1 MVISFTLFYMVSE
14 PIPHGFDPT
23 MSQNSTD
30 ALVVLTFGFLP
41 PMTEKLTRGNHA
53 MWHAQVSAT
62 IKGAQLAG
70 FIKPGAAPP
79 AQFVEANPTDISE
92 GKKAHPVPNPEH
104 DIVEA
109 KDQQILS

>member
-1 MVISFTLFYMVSE
+1 
-14 PIPHGFDPT
+14 

-30 ALVVLTFGFLP
+30 ALAALTFGFLP
-41 PMTEKLTRGNHA
+41 PVTEKLKRGNHA

-79 AQFVEANPTDISE
+79 AQFVEANPADISE

-104 DIVEA
+104 DKWVA
-109 KDQQILS
+109 KDQ